1 MMRTKSM
8 LGFAGRALLLMLLV
22 PSSGTFAAENRNL
35 ENVRRVLEAS
45 TFPRAAQVEV
55 NTRAAAAINAGVPSE
70 DVEIIVSRAVARG
83 ADAGAINRFLDTGMS
98 VKKEGLPVRPLLD
111 RIEQGL
117 SKGVQIERIAAASR
131 RLAEKIT
138 AAQPLV
144 DTLIRNGMTSRRG
157 NEREAAIAS
166 AARALEKSMNARD
179 IEAMGASVRTKG
191 GSLMLF
197 TSAMDTATYFAAS
210 GVSPKTAM
218 RLVRDAVEKGSSER
232 DLGAMVRRMDDEM
245 KRGAGAEDAATK
257 MERGDMRGEHGMERG
272 MDRQDM
278 RQEMKIDHGGIGS
291 GNGKGGHGR

>member
-1 MMRTKSM
+1 M

-22 PSSGTFAAENRNL
+22 PSSGTFAAENRHL
-35 ENVRRVLEAS
+35 DNVRRVLEAS

-55 NTRAAAAINAGVPSE
+55 NTRAAAAMRAGVPAE
-70 DVEIIVSRAVARG
+70 DVEIIVSRAVGHG
-83 ADAGAINRFLDTGMS
+83 ADAGAINRLLDIGMS
-98 VKKEGLPVRPLLD
+98 VKKEGLPVRPVLD

-117 SKGVQIERIAAASR
+117 SKGVQTERIIAASQ
-131 RLAEKIT
+131 RLAQKIA

-144 DTLIRNGMTSRRG
+144 DTLIRKGMTSRRG

-179 IEAMGASVRTKG
+179 IEEMGASVRAKG

-197 TSAMDTATYFAAS
+197 AGAMDTATYFTAS

-245 KRGAGAEDAATK
+245 KQGTRAEEAADK
-257 MERGDMRGEHGMERG
+257 MERGNIQGDHGMDRG
-272 MDRQDM
+272 MERQDM
-278 RQEMKIDHGGIGS
+278 RQEMKIDHGGKGPS
-291 GNGKGGHGR
+291 SGKGGRGM